1 MSKNSKRRMQP
12 KQKATLSL
20 VLFLI
25 VSLLCGYIVA
35 FGVGKEHKGRVQNI
49 KLGLD
54 LAGGVSIT
62 YEIVGDKPSDTELQ
76 DTIYKLQ
83 KRVEGYS
90 TEAEVYQQGDDR
102 INVEIPGVTNA
113 NEILEELG
121 KPGALTFTTQDG
133 ETVLTGSNIKS
144 AEAKTT
150 EENGIKNYVV
160 ALSMDSKGAEKFAE
174 ATAANIG
181 NPIIITYD
189 DQVVSAPTVKTA
201 IENGECVIDN
211 MESYEAAE
219 QLASTIRIGALPLE
233 LKELRS
239 NVVGAQLGQDAISTS
254 LKAGAIGFVL
264 ICIFMIVVYALP
276 GFCAAIALVDYVLLT
291 LLALNGFN
299 VTLTLPGIAGILLS
313 IGMAV
318 DANVIIF
325 TRIKEEIQSG
335 MSVQNAITTG
345 FDKAKSAI
353 LDGNITTLIAA
364 IVLGLKGSGSVIGF
378 AQTLG
383 IGILLSM
390 FTALY
395 VSRLLVDSAYNLGA
409 KDQKLYGKLREFK
422 GWNYIKVSKYCI
434 IASVVVIA
442 LGFVFMPINKA
453 NKNIN
458 NYLNY
463 SLEFMGGTSVTLTLD
478 DKKDITDEFDKEV
491 CNLVRD
497 IAKTT
502 SVQSQKVMDSN
513 QLVVKTVELTVDQR
527 EELQTTL
534 EEKYDIKAFATE
546 NISSSVSSEMK
557 SDAVV
562 AVIIAT
568 ICMLIYIAFRFKDI
582 RFGASAVIALMH
594 DVLVVLTV
602 YSVFKLSVGNTFI
615 ACMLTIVGYSI
626 NATIVIFDRIRENL
640 REMNVKKD
648 GLDTIVNTSIRQTFT
663 RSINTSLTTFVMVFV
678 LYIMGVPSIKEFAF
692 TLMAGVVFGAYSS
705 VCITG
710 PVWYIMKKSQQKK
723 AQELA
728 AASKKK
734 KRK

>member
-1 MSKNSKRRMQP
+1 MSKNSKKRMQP

-20 VLFLI
+20 VIFLVLCI
-25 VSLLCGYIVA
+25 LCGYTAA
-35 FGVGKEHKGRVQNI
+35 FGVGKENKGRVGNI
-49 KLGLD
+49 RLGLD

-62 YEIVGDKPSDTELQ
+62 YEVVGDTPTDTEMQ

-90 TEAEVYQQGDDR
+90 TEATVYKEGDDR
-102 INVEIPGVTNA
+102 IAVEIPGVSNA

-121 KPGALTFTTQDG
+121 QPGALTFTTEDG

-144 AEAKTT
+144 AEAQTT

-160 ALSMDSKGAEKFAE
+160 ALTMDDDGATKFAE
-174 ATAANIG
+174 ATAAHLQES
-181 NPIIITYD
+181 IITYD
-189 DQVVSAPTVKTA
+189 NEVVSSPVVQTT
-201 IENGECVIDN
+201 IENGECVIEG

-254 LKAGAIGFVL
+254 IKAGAIGFVL
-264 ICIFMIVVYALP
+264 ICIFMIAVYALP
-276 GFCAAIALVDYVLLT
+276 GLCASIALVAYVILT

-325 TRIKEEIQSG
+325 TRIKEEIRNG
-335 MSVQNAITTG
+335 MSVQNAIANG
-345 FDKAKSAI
+345 FEKARSAI

-364 IVLGLKGSGSVIGF
+364 IVLGVMGSGSVIGF

-383 IGILLSM
+383 IGILLSI

-395 VSRLLVDSAYNLGA
+395 VTKLLVNACYHLGA
-409 KDQKLYGKLREFK
+409 KSEKLYGKLHEFK
-422 GWNYIKVSKYCI
+422 SWNYIKASKICI
-434 IASVVVIA
+434 VISVVVIA
-442 LGFVFMPINKA
+442 LGFIFMPINKA
-453 NKNIN
+453 NKSIN
-458 NYLNY
+458 NYLNF
-463 SLEFMGGTSVTLTLD
+463 SLEFMGGTSVTLTMD
-478 DKKDITDEFDKEV
+478 DADEITDEFDQQV
-491 CNLVRD
+491 CDIVSD
-497 IAKTT
+497 IAQTT

-513 QLVVKTVELTVDQR
+513 QLVVKTVELTVAQR
-527 EELQTTL
+527 DELQTKL
-534 EEKYDIKAFATE
+534 EDEFEITAFSTE
-546 NISSSVSSEMK
+546 NISASVSSEMR

-582 RFGASAVIALMH
+582 RFGASAVIALLH

-602 YSVFKLSVGNTFI
+602 YSVFRLSVGNTFI

-648 GLDTIVNTSIRQTFT
+648 GLEAIVNTSISQTFT
-663 RSINTSLTTFVMVFV
+663 RTINTSLTTFVMVLV

-692 TLMAGVVFGAYSS
+692 TLMAGVICGAYSS

-710 PVWYIMKKSQQKK
+710 PIWFILKQRQKK
-723 AQELA
+723 KEQALA
-728 AASKKK
+728 ASKSKKK
-734 KRK
+734 KK

>member
-1 MSKNSKRRMQP
+1 MSKNSKRRMHP

-20 VLFLI
+20 VIFLI
-25 VSLLCGYIVA
+25 VSLLCGYVAA
-35 FGVGKEHKGRVQNI
+35 FGIGKQHKGKVDHI

-62 YEIVGDKPSDTELQ
+62 YEIVGDKPSDTELK

-102 INVEIPGVTNA
+102 IAVEIPGVSNA
-113 NEILEELG
+113 TDILEELG
-121 KPGALTFTTQDG
+121 KPGALTFTTESG
-133 ETVLTGSNIKS
+133 EEVLTGSNIRS

-160 ALSMDSKGAEKFAE
+160 ALTMDDAGAKKFAE
-174 ATAANIG
+174 ATAANLQKS
-181 NPIIITYD
+181 IIISYD
-189 DQVVSAPTVKTA
+189 NQIVSAPVVQTT
-201 IENGECVIDN
+201 IENGECVIEG

-239 NVVGAQLGQDAISTS
+239 NVVGAQLGKDAVSTS
-254 LKAGAIGFVL
+254 LKAGAVGLALIFV
-264 ICIFMIVVYALP
+264 FMIAVYAVP
-276 GFCAAIALVDYVLLT
+276 GLCAAIALIDYIILT

-325 TRIKEEIQSG
+325 TRIKEEIRAG
-335 MSVQNAITTG
+335 ASVQNAITTG
-345 FDKAKSAI
+345 FQKARSAI

-395 VSRLLVDSAYNLGA
+395 ISRVLVESFYHLGVKSEKA
-409 KDQKLYGKLREFK
+409 YGKLREFK
-422 GWNYIKVSKYCI
+422 AWDYVKTSKIYIG
-434 IASVVVIA
+434 IAVAVIA
-442 LGFVFMPINKA
+442 IGFIFMPINKA
-453 NKNIN
+453 NKSIN

-463 SLEFMGGTSVTLTLD
+463 SLEFMGGTSVTLTLEEGQE
-478 DKKDITDEFDKEV
+478 ITDQFDTEV
-491 CNLVRD
+491 CTIVGD

-513 QLVVKTVELTVDQR
+513 QLVVKTVELTVAQR
-527 EELQTTL
+527 EELQNTL
-534 EEKYDIKAFATE
+534 EEKYDIKSFATE

-557 SDAVV
+557 SDAAV

-568 ICMLIYIAFRFKDI
+568 IFMLIYIAFRFKDV

-594 DVLVVLTV
+594 DVLVVLAA

-626 NATIVIFDRIRENL
+626 NATIVVFDRIRENL
-640 REMNVKKD
+640 KERNVKKD
-648 GLDTIVNTSIRQTFT
+648 GLMAIVNDSISQTFT
-663 RSINTSLTTFVMVFV
+663 RSVNTTLTTFVMVLV
-678 LYIMGVPSIKEFAF
+678 LYIMGVPAIKEFAF
-692 TLMAGVVFGAYSS
+692 SLMVGVIAGFCSS
-705 VCITG
+705 VCLTG
-710 PVWYIMKKSQQKK
+710 PVWYMMKQAQQKK
-723 AQELA
+723 EKEFA

-734 KRK
+734 RK

>member
-1 MSKNSKRRMQP
+1 MSKNSKKRMPP

-20 VLFLI
+20 VLFLVVALI
-25 VSLLCGYIVA
+25 CGYIA
-35 FGVGKEHKGRVQNI
+35 AYGVGKENKGRVQNI

-62 YEIVGDKPSDTELQ
+62 YEVVGDKPTDTEIA

-83 KRVEGYS
+83 KRVESYS
-90 TEAEVYQQGDDR
+90 TEASVYQEGDDR
-102 INVEIPGVTNA
+102 ITVEIPGVTNA

-121 KPGALTFTTQDG
+121 QPGALTFTTEDG

-144 AEAKTT
+144 AEAETT
-150 EENGIKNYVV
+150 ESNGIKNYVV
-160 ALSMDSKGAEKFAE
+160 ALTMDSEGAEKFAE

-181 NPIIITYD
+181 NSIIITYD
-189 DQVVSAPTVKTA
+189 NEVVSAPTVQSA
-201 IENGECVIDN
+201 IEDGECVIEG

-219 QLASTIRIGALPLE
+219 QLATTIRVGALPLE

-254 LKAGAIGFVL
+254 LKAGAIGFAL
-264 ICIFMIVVYALP
+264 ICIFMIAVYAVP
-276 GFCAAIALVDYVLLT
+276 GICASIALVFYILLT
-291 LLALNGFN
+291 MLALNGFN

-325 TRIKEEIQSG
+325 TRIEEEIRSG
-335 MSVQNAITTG
+335 VSVQNAITTG

-364 IVLGLKGSGSVIGF
+364 IVLGIKGSGSVIGF

-383 IGILLSM
+383 IGIVLSM

-395 VSRLLVDSAYNLGA
+395 VSRVLVNAAYQLGA
-409 KDQKLYGKLREFK
+409 KDAKYYGKLRTFK
-422 GWNYIKVSKYCI
+422 GWNYIKMSKYCMI
-434 IASVVVIA
+434 FSAVLIA
-442 LGFVFMPINKA
+442 LGFIFMPINKA
-453 NKNIN
+453 NKSIN

-463 SLEFMGGTSVTLTLD
+463 SLEFVGGTSVTLTMN
-478 DKKDITDEFDKEV
+478 DKDEITDEFDQEV
-491 CNLVRD
+491 CDIVSD
-497 IAKTT
+497 IANST

-513 QLVVKTVELTVDQR
+513 ELVVKTVELTVDQR

-534 EEKYDIKAFATE
+534 EEKYDIKDFSTE

-557 SDAVV
+557 SDAAV
-562 AVIIAT
+562 AVIVAT

-582 RFGASAVIALMH
+582 RFGASAVLALVH
-594 DVLVVLTV
+594 DVLIVLMV
-602 YSVFKLSVGNTFI
+602 YSVFRLSVGNTFI

-640 REMNVKKD
+640 REMDVKKD
-648 GLDTIVNTSIRQTFT
+648 GLETIVNESIRQTFT

-692 TLMAGVVFGAYSS
+692 TLMAGVIFGAYSS

-710 PVWYIMKKSQQKK
+710 PIWYMMKKGQEKK
-723 AQELA
+723 MKA
-728 AASKKK
+728 AALEAKKGKKK
-734 KRK
+734 

>member
-12 KQKATLSL
+12 KKKAALSL
-20 VLFLI
+20 VFFLL
-25 VSLLCGYIVA
+25 VSVLCGYITA
-35 FGVGKEHKGRVQNI
+35 FGVGKEHKGRVENI
-49 KLGLD
+49 RLGLD

-62 YEIVGDKPSDTELQ
+62 YEIVGDKPSDTELK

-90 TEAEVYQQGDDR
+90 TEAVVFQEGDNR
-102 INVEIPGVTNA
+102 ISIEIPGVSNA

-121 KPGALTFTTQDG
+121 KPGALTFTTEDG

-144 AEAKTT
+144 AEAKIA
-150 EENGIKNYVV
+150 EENGMKNYLV
-160 ALSMDSKGAEKFAE
+160 ALTMDDQGAKKFAD
-174 ATAANIG
+174 ATAANLQK
-181 NPIIITYD
+181 PIIISYD
-189 DQVVSAPTVKTA
+189 NEVVSAPIVQTK
-201 IENGECVIDN
+201 IDNGECVIEG

-254 LKAGAIGFVL
+254 LKAGIIGFVL
-264 ICIFMIVVYALP
+264 ICIFMIAVYALP
-276 GFCAAIALVDYVLLT
+276 GVCAVIALIVYVILT

-325 TRIKEEIQSG
+325 TRIKEEIRNG
-335 MSVQNAITTG
+335 MSVQNAISTG

-395 VSRLLVDSAYNLGA
+395 VTKILVSAFYHLGA
-409 KDQKLYGKLREFK
+409 KDAKLYGKLREFK
-422 GWNYIKVSKYCI
+422 SWNYIKASKICI
-434 IASVVVIA
+434 IISVVVIA

-463 SLEFMGGTSVTLTLD
+463 SLEFMGGTSVTLTMD
-478 DKKDITDEFDKEV
+478 SKDDITDEFDKEV
-491 CNLVRD
+491 CDLVGS

-513 QLVVKTVELTVDQR
+513 QLVVKTVELTVPQR
-527 EELQTTL
+527 EELQKTL
-534 EEKYDIKAFATE
+534 EEEYNIKAFATE
-546 NISSSVSSEMK
+546 NISSSVSAEMK
-557 SDAVV
+557 SDAAV

-582 RFGASAVIALMH
+582 RFGASAVIALIH

-602 YSVFKLSVGNTFI
+602 YSVFRLSVGNTFI

-640 REMNVKKD
+640 REMNVRKD
-648 GLDTIVNTSIRQTFT
+648 GLETIVNTSISQTFT
-663 RSINTSLTTFVMVFV
+663 RTINTSLTTFVMVLV

-692 TLMAGVVFGAYSS
+692 TLMAGVVCGAYSS

-710 PVWYIMKKSQQKK
+710 PIWFFMKKR
-723 AQELA
+723 QERDA
-728 AASKKK
+728 AAQSKKN

>member
-12 KQKATLSL
+12 KQKAVLSL
-20 VLFLI
+20 VIFLLI
-25 VSLLCGYIVA
+25 TLLCGYTTA
-35 FGVGKEHKGRVQNI
+35 FGVGKQHKGRIENI
-49 KLGLD
+49 RLGLD

-62 YEIVGDKPSDTELQ
+62 YEVVGDKPTDTEME

-102 INVEIPGVTNA
+102 ITVEIPGVSNA

-121 KPGALTFTTQDG
+121 KPGALTFTTEDG

-160 ALSMDSKGAEKFAE
+160 ALTMDEDGAEKFAT
-174 ATAANIG
+174 ATAANLQKS
-181 NPIIITYD
+181 IIISYD
-189 DQVVSAPTVKTA
+189 NEIVSAPVVQTT
-201 IENGECVIDN
+201 IENGECVIEG

-219 QLASTIRIGALPLE
+219 QLATTIRVGALPLE

-239 NVVGAQLGQDAISTS
+239 NVVGAQLGQDAVSTS
-254 LKAGAIGFVL
+254 IKAGAIGVIL
-264 ICIFMIVVYALP
+264 ICIFMIAVYALP
-276 GFCAAIALVDYVLLT
+276 GLCAAIALIAYIILT
-291 LLALNGFN
+291 MLALNGFN

-325 TRIKEEIQSG
+325 TRIKEEIRAG
-335 MSVQNAITTG
+335 VSVQNAITNG
-345 FDKAKSAI
+345 FEKARSAI

-390 FTALY
+390 FTAL
-395 VSRLLVDSAYNLGA
+395 VISKILVQAFYALGA
-409 KDQKLYGKLREFK
+409 KDPKYYGKLREFK
-422 GWNYIKVSKYCI
+422 SWNYIKASKYCAI
-434 IASVVVIA
+434 FSVVVIA
-442 LGFVFMPINKA
+442 LGFIFMPINKA
-453 NKNIN
+453 NKSIN
-458 NYLNY
+458 NYLNF
-463 SLEFMGGTSVTLTLD
+463 SLEFIGGTSVTLTMD

-491 CNLVRD
+491 CDLVGD

-513 QLVVKTVELTVDQR
+513 QLVVKTVELTVAQR
-527 EELQTTL
+527 EELQETL

-557 SDAVV
+557 SDAAV

-582 RFGASAVIALMH
+582 RFGASAVVALMH
-594 DVLVVLTV
+594 DVLIVLTA

-640 REMNVKKD
+640 KEMNAKKD
-648 GLDTIVNTSIRQTFT
+648 GLDAIVNTSIRQTFT
-663 RSINTSLTTFVMVFV
+663 RSINTSLTTFIMVFV
-678 LYIMGVPSIKEFAF
+678 LYILGVPSIKEFAF
-692 TLMAGVVFGAYSS
+692 TLMVGVIFGGYSS
-705 VCITG
+705 VCLTG
-710 PVWYIMKKSQQKK
+710 PIWYWMKKR
-723 AQELA
+723 QERDDKQA
-728 AASKKK
+728 AISKKK
-734 KRK
+734 KK

>member
-12 KQKATLSL
+12 KQKAVLSL
-20 VLFLI
+20 VLFLL
-25 VSLLCGYIVA
+25 VSILCGYITA
-35 FGVGKEHKGRVQNI
+35 FGVGKEHKGRVENI
-49 KLGLD
+49 RLGLD

-62 YEIVGDKPSDTELQ
+62 YEIVGDKPTETEIQ

-102 INVEIPGVTNA
+102 IAVEIPGVSNA
-113 NEILEELG
+113 NAILEELG
-121 KPGALTFTTQDG
+121 KPGALTFTTESG

-160 ALSMDSKGAEKFAE
+160 ALTMDNKGAEKFAK
-174 ATAANIG
+174 ATAENIQK
-181 NPIIITYD
+181 PIIISYD
-189 DQVVSAPTVKTA
+189 NEVVSAPIVQTT
-201 IENGECVIDN
+201 IDNGECVIDG
-211 MESYEAAE
+211 MESFEAAE

-264 ICIFMIVVYALP
+264 ICIFMIAVYALP
-276 GFCAAIALVDYVLLT
+276 GVCAVIALVVYVILT

-325 TRIKEEIQSG
+325 TRIKEEIKSG
-335 MSVQNAITTG
+335 MSVQNAISTG
-345 FDKAKSAI
+345 FEKAKSAI

-395 VSRLLVDSAYNLGA
+395 VTRVLVNAFYQLGA
-409 KDQKLYGKLREFK
+409 KDAKLYGKLREFK
-422 GWNYIKVSKYCI
+422 SWNYIKASKICI
-434 IASVVVIA
+434 IVSVVVIA

-463 SLEFMGGTSVTLTLD
+463 SLEFMGGTSITLTMD
-478 DKKDITDEFDKEV
+478 DKNAITDEFDKEV
-491 CNLVRD
+491 CDLVGS

-513 QLVVKTVELTVDQR
+513 QLVVKTVELTVPQR
-527 EELQTTL
+527 EQLQNTL
-534 EEKYDIKAFATE
+534 EKQYNIKSFATE

-557 SDAVV
+557 TDAAVAVV
-562 AVIIAT
+562 IAT

-582 RFGASAVIALMH
+582 RFGASAVVALIH

-640 REMNVKKD
+640 KEMNVKKD
-648 GLDTIVNTSIRQTFT
+648 GLDTIVNTSISQTFT
-663 RSINTSLTTFVMVFV
+663 RTINTSLTTFVMVFV

-692 TLMAGVVFGAYSS
+692 TLMAGVVCGAYSS

-710 PVWYIMKKSQQKK
+710 PIWFMMKQVQKRK
-723 AQELA
+723 ELA
-728 AASKKK
+728 AQSKSK